1 MGRGAQTTR
10 TRRTGARRLPRI
22 SDFFPVDRNGGGS
35 SPPQLR
41 VPLPESADRGKST
54 TTTNTA
60 TAITTTTAARQLPSA
75 MRVCAQYDAKDAGR
89 SPFVAFAHR
98 ALEGGLPRA
107 HRRLRP
113 RRLLFS
119 PVPRTA
125 GSPGSP
131 LPAIPSPTSVFHP
144 FFRLGIGSSPGAP
157 ARRASLINRTA
168 DAQLGTAARCL
179 NFSTGFTT
187 SGSP

>member
-1 MGRGAQTTR
+1 MGRRTQTT

-22 SDFFPVDRNGGGS
+22 SDFFPVERNSSRGS
-35 SPPQLR
+35 STPQLR
-41 VPLPESADRGKST
+41 VPLPEKVGSGSSDKTDRDRT
-54 TTTNTA
+54 TTVA
-60 TAITTTTAARQLPSA
+60 DQLPSA
-75 MRVCAQYDAKDAGR
+75 MRVCARYDAKDEG

-98 ALEGGLPRA
+98 ALQGGLPRA
-107 HRRLRP
+107 HHRGLRP

-119 PVPRTA
+119 PVPQTA
-125 GSPGSP
+125 SSLGSP

-157 ARRASLINRTA
+157 ARRASSINRTA
-168 DAQLGTAARCL
+168 NSQLGTATRRL

-187 SGSP
+187 SASP